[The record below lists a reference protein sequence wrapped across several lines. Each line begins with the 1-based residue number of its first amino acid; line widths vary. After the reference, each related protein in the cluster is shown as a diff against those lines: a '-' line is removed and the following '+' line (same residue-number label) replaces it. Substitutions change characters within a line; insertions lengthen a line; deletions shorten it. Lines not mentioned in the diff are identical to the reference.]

1 VSPSPTDHSEIAT
14 PASATLAADALDRL
28 LVRLRPR
35 LHRYCARMVGSVIDA
50 EDIVQE
56 TSIKAIEA
64 AAGASAI
71 ANPEAWLFRIAHNAA
86 LDALRRR
93 ARQPRFADAEELAM
107 VSDPID
113 ATHAR
118 EAAAAALHAF
128 MRLPVAQRSSVIL
141 KDVLGYSLDEV
152 GGITGAS
159 LAAVKATLHRGR
171 ENLRAAIAEPDDH
184 PVPALSEADR
194 ARLSA
199 YVERFNARDFDG
211 LRDML
216 AEDVQVELVTRT
228 RLQGRTDVA
237 GRYFGNYSRAD
248 DWHLQPGFIDRRAAL
263 IVRDPRDPRDAA
275 RRPTYF
281 ILLHWA
287 DGHVATIRDFRHA
300 PYVIEGA
307 EVIAL

>member
-1 VSPSPTDHSEIAT
+1 MSPNPTDHSQTTT
-14 PASATLAADALDRL
+14 PASAPLDPEALDRL

-56 TSIKAIEA
+56 ASIKALEA
-64 AAGASAI
+64 VAGATAI
-71 ANPEAWLFRIAHNAA
+71 ANPEAWLFQIAHNAA

-93 ARQPRFADAEELAM
+93 TRQPRFADAEDLAM

-113 ATHAR
+113 ETHQR

-128 MRLPVAQRSSVIL
+128 MRLPVVQRSSVIL

-152 GGITGAS
+152 GAITGTS
-159 LAAVKATLHRGR
+159 LAAVKAALHRGR
-171 ENLRAAIAEPDDH
+171 EGLRAAVAEPDDRPA
-184 PVPALSEADR
+184 PVLSEAER
-194 ARLSA
+194 ARLSG
-199 YVERFNARDFDG
+199 YVARFNARDFDA

-216 AEDVQVELVTRT
+216 AEDVRVELVTRT
-228 RLQGRTDVA
+228 RLKGRADVA
-237 GRYFGNYSRAD
+237 GRYFDNYARAD
-248 DWHLQPGFIDRRAAL
+248 DWHLAPGFIDRRPA
-263 IVRDPRDPRDAA
+263 IVVHDPHDAA

-281 ILLHWA
+281 MLLRWTDA
-287 DGHVATIRDFRHA
+287 GVATIRDFRHA

-307 EVIAL
+307 EVIVL

>member
-1 VSPSPTDHSEIAT
+1 VSQNPADHSERT
-14 PASATLAADALDRL
+14 SASGPLDPEALDRL

-56 TSIKAIEA
+56 ASIKAIEA
-64 AAGASAI
+64 VAGATAI
-71 ANPEAWLFRIAHNAA
+71 ANPEAWLFQVAHNTA

-93 ARQPRFADAEELAM
+93 ARQPRFADEEDLAM
-107 VSDPID
+107 VSDPVD
-113 ATHAR
+113 EVHQR

-152 GGITGAS
+152 GAITGAS
-159 LAAVKATLHRGR
+159 LAAVKAALNRGR
-171 ENLRAAIAEPDDH
+171 EGLRAAGAEPDDR
-184 PVPALSEADR
+184 PAPALSEAER

-199 YVERFNARDFDG
+199 YVERFNARDFEA

-216 AEDVQVELVTRT
+216 AEDVQVELVTKT
-228 RLQGRTDVA
+228 RLRGRADVA

-248 DWHLQPGFIDRRAAL
+248 DWHLAPGFVDRRPAL
-263 IVRDPRDPRDAA
+263 IVRDPHDPT
-275 RRPTYF
+275 RRPAYF
-281 ILLHWA
+281 MLLRWTDA
-287 DGHVATIRDFRHA
+287 GVATIRDFRHA

>member
-1 VSPSPTDHSEIAT
+1 MDDAA
-14 PASATLAADALDRL
+14 ASAPSATGPFDPKALDRL

-35 LHRYCARMVGSVIDA
+35 LHRYCARMIGSVIDA

-56 TSIKAIEA
+56 ASIKAVETLL
-64 AAGASAI
+64 GPTAI
-71 ANPEAWLFRIAHNAA
+71 ANPEAWLFQVVHNAA
-86 LDALRRR
+86 LDVLRRR
-93 ARQPRFADAEELAM
+93 ARQPRFADEEDLAM

-113 ATHAR
+113 EVHQR

-141 KDVLGYSLDEV
+141 KDVLGYSLDEI
-152 GGITGAS
+152 GGITGSS
-159 LAAVKATLHRGR
+159 LAAVKAALHRGR
-171 ENLRAAIAEPDDH
+171 ERLRAVVEEPDDR
-184 PVPALSEADR
+184 PAPALGQAER

-199 YVERFNARDFDG
+199 YVERFNARDFDA

-228 RLQGRTDVA
+228 RLNGRAEVG

-248 DWHLQPGFIDRRAAL
+248 DWHLAPGFVDRRPAIIA
-263 IVRDPRDPRDAA
+263 RDPRDPT
-275 RRPTYF
+275 RRPAYF
-281 ILLHWA
+281 ILLRWT

-307 EVIAL
+307 EVLGL